1 MTYIKIVY
9 NIYNNYEIKNR
20 NFQILQ
26 NIIHIKDS
34 NHNIINDIN
43 SIIIEKD
50 IITKFAKIMKI
61 YSQMINKE
69 EKKGE
74 YIKKEEKIE
83 IQNNLKDMGNIN
95 NKEKINK
102 KNDSKKT
109 EENITI
115 VFPSFCIQIICKS
128 K

>member
-1 MTYIKIVY
+1 
-9 NIYNNYEIKNR
+9 
-20 NFQILQ
+20 
-26 NIIHIKDS
+26 
-34 NHNIINDIN
+34 
-43 SIIIEKD
+43 
-50 IITKFAKIMKI
+50 
-61 YSQMINKE
+61 
-69 EKKGE
+69 
-74 YIKKEEKIE
+74 
-83 IQNNLKDMGNIN
+83 MGNIN

>member
-26 NIIHIKDS
+26 NIINIKDI
-34 NHNIINDIN
+34 NNNIINDIN

>member
-69 EKKGE
+69 
-74 YIKKEEKIE
+74 
-83 IQNNLKDMGNIN
+83 
-95 NKEKINK
+95 K
-102 KNDSKKT
+102 KN
-109 EENITI
+109 ENI
-115 VFPSFCIQIICKS
+115 
-128 K
+128 